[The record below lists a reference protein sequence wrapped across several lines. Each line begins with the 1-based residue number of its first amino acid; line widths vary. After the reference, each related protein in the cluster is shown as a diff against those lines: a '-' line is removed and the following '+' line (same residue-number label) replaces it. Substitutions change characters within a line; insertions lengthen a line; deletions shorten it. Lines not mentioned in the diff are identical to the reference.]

1 MQKNSKWV
9 YLWDVIYPVGMYLVI
24 SNIVMFLLG
33 LVAPANNENYIVRH
47 IIVSVVSLPFILSY
61 YRRPPVYCIEV
72 AEKKRIR
79 PEVILLALA
88 AGAAFGVALNNL
100 IGLTPLVSWSASY
113 QEISEAFYGSTL
125 ILEILATCVITP
137 ILEELLYRGVAYQ
150 RLRGWL
156 GILPAILCSS
166 LLFGVM
172 HLNLVQF
179 LYAGLIGALLAW
191 LIEYFGLTAATSAH
205 VGANLIS
212 VLRSECGILSL
223 SGMGM
228 GGIVVETGIAAVLCV
243 LSVWLLWRKV
253 DRDYGG
259 KYNG

>member
-191 LIEYFGLTAATSAH
+191 LMEYFGLTAATSAH

-212 VLRSECGILSL
+212 VLRSECGSL
-223 SGMGM
+223 C
-228 GGIVVETGIAAVLCV
+228 A
-243 LSVWLLWRKV
+243 
-253 DRDYGG
+253 
-259 KYNG
+259 

>member
-1 MQKNSKWV
+1 MQKNSKWM

-33 LVAPANNENYIVRH
+33 LVAPATSENYIVRH
-47 IIVSVVSLPFILSY
+47 IIVSVVLLPFILSY

-79 PEVILLALA
+79 PEVILLALV

-100 IGLTPLVSWSASY
+100 IGLTPLVSWSVSY
-113 QEISEAFYGSTL
+113 QEMSEAFYGSTL
-125 ILEILATCVITP
+125 ILEILATCIITP

-150 RLRGWL
+150 RMRGWL
-156 GILPAILCSS
+156 GILPAILGSS

-179 LYAGLIGALLAW
+179 LYAGLIGTLLAW
-191 LIEYFGLTAATSAH
+191 LTEYFGLTAAIAAH

-212 VLRSECGILSL
+212 VLRSECKILSL
-223 SGMGM
+223 GGMGR
-228 GGIVVETGIAAVLCV
+228 GGIAVEIGIAVVFCV
-243 LSVWLLWRKV
+243 LSVWLLRRMI
-253 DRDYGG
+253 DRDSMSL
-259 KYNG
+259 KSN

>member
-47 IIVSVVSLPFILSY
+47 IIVSVVSLSFILSY

-191 LIEYFGLTAATSAH
+191 LTEYFGLTAAIAAH

-212 VLRSECGILSL
+212 VLRSECKILSL
-223 SGMGM
+223 GGMGR
-228 GGIVVETGIAAVLCV
+228 GGIAVEIGIAVVFCV
-243 LSVWLLWRKV
+243 ISVWQLRRMI

>member
-1 MQKNSKWV
+1 MQKNSKWM

-47 IIVSVVSLPFILSY
+47 IIVSVVSLPFVLSY
-61 YRRPPVYCIEV
+61 YRRPPVYCIESE
-72 AEKKRIR
+72 EKKRIR
-79 PEVILLALA
+79 LEVILLALV

-113 QEISEAFYGSTL
+113 QEVSQAFYGSTL

-137 ILEELLYRGVAYQ
+137 ILEELLYRGVAYR

-191 LIEYFGLTAATSAH
+191 LMEYFGLTAAIAAH

-223 SGMGM
+223 SGMGR
-228 GGIVVETGIAAVLCV
+228 GGIAVEIGIAMVLCV
-243 LSVWLLWRKV
+243 ISIWLLRRMV

-259 KYNG
+259 KYNE

>member
-1 MQKNSKWV
+1 MQRNSKWM

-33 LVAPANNENYIVRH
+33 LVAPANSENYIVRH
-47 IIVSVVSLPFILSY
+47 MIVSFVSLPFVWSY
-61 YRRPPVYCIEV
+61 YRRPPVYCIENT
-72 AEKKRIR
+72 EKKRIR
-79 PEVILLALA
+79 PEVILLALM
-88 AGAAFGVALNNL
+88 AGAAFGIALNNL
-100 IGLTPLVSWSASY
+100 ISLTPLASWSDSY
-113 QEISEAFYGSTL
+113 QEVSEAFYGSTL
-125 ILEILATCVITP
+125 VLEILATCVITP
-137 ILEELLYRGVAYQ
+137 VLEELLYRGVAYQ

-156 GILPAILCSS
+156 GILPAIFGSS

-191 LIEYFGLTAATSAH
+191 LMEYFGLTAAIAAH

-223 SGMGM
+223 GGMGV
-228 GGIVVETGIAAVLCV
+228 GGIVVEIGIAALLCV
-243 LSVWLLWRKV
+243 LGVWLLSSLERK
-253 DRDYGG
+253 RGASHES
-259 KYNG
+259 